1 VEIFRFGRDEMA
13 LRRYGSEGVHAT
25 RIATSDGQL
34 NLTCLSIG
42 PDGLLGTHPASA
54 EQLFLVVS
62 GEGWVAGPDGRRVP
76 ITAGWGVRWD
86 AGEDHTSGTQ
96 AGLTAIAVEGA
107 ALSLFEPETP
117 DA

>member
-1 VEIFRFGRDEMA
+1 VEIFRFERGEMT

-25 RIATSDGQL
+25 RIAASDGQL
-34 NLTCLSIG
+34 NLTCLNIG

-54 EQLFLVVS
+54 AQLFLVVS
-62 GEGWVAGPDGRRVP
+62 GDGWVAGPDGRRVP
-76 ITAGWGVRWD
+76 ITAGWGVRWE
-86 AGEDHTSGTQ
+86 AGEEHTSGTS

-107 ALSLFEPETP
+107 ALSLFEPENP